1 MPSREGAKRSTKVE
15 SRDDE
20 RALVKESRNRGGGD
34 KEQQG
39 ANGRAITAQIRTGT
53 DPHASGQAW
62 PHKSVTTKTAVAVR
76 GYKTERE
83 SRIDDNWK
91 VIIQKRW
98 TTTKEKIAVSCLAKI
113 LWTRMTK
120 VS

>member
-1 MPSREGAKRSTKVE
+1 MSQWHASLETLPSREGAKRSTKVE
-15 SRDDE
+15 SCDDE
-20 RALVKESRNRGGGD
+20 RALVKESWTRRGGD

-76 GYKTERE
+76 GYRTERE
-83 SRIDDNWK
+83 SHRRQLK
-91 VIIQKRW
+91 VIIQKR
-98 TTTKEKIAVSCLAKI
+98 
-113 LWTRMTK
+113 
-120 VS
+120 